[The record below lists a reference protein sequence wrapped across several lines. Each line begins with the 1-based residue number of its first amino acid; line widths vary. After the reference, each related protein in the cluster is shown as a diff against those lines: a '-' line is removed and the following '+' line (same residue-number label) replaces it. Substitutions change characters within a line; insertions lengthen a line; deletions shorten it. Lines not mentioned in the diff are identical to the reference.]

1 MALEIAFMDQLQTF
15 GLWLKNQNYSESTIR
30 NYLVDVHKYLASNI
44 TDPNLYLVSI
54 QSDPNYSRY
63 LSSLKK
69 YVAFS
74 MDQGSLSHDPLKK
87 TRPYTQS
94 PDLDQL
100 VSIYEKHLT
109 KHNTPISTIRNYIND
124 LNQYISWLSTQKI
137 ETQ

>member
-1 MALEIAFMDQLQTF
+1 MDQLQTF

-30 NYLVDVHKYLASNI
+30 NYLVDIHKYLSSGLDVTQYA
-44 TDPNLYLVSI
+44 LSI
-54 QSDPNYSRY
+54 ESDPNYSRY

-74 MDQGSLSHDPLKK
+74 MDQGSLNHDPLKK
-87 TRPYTQS
+87 TRIYTQS

-100 VSIYEKHLT
+100 VSVYEKHLI
-109 KHNTPISTIRNYIND
+109 KRNTPISTIRNYIND